1 MIYLIKTA
9 VFVEGDDNTG
19 RNDSAILALKIGY
32 SNDDRGNGR
41 FADYRA
47 NGFDIRV
54 IRSIPGGSYLLE
66 NRIHRYFKKY
76 NIPSR
81 SREWFYCKDEIID
94 LFLNCQD
101 ILDLYK
107 LFDADGDDDLRQQDY
122 DSMSDGYKINKD
134 LCDNIRK
141 FAEEHP
147 EDLSGNVY
155 SFLIKL
161 QRLTTFPKR
170 LRLICN
176 NDLDDN
182 DLSVLLQYLPQKFVD
197 YFLILG
203 PDTCK
208 SFSYFKCRLDREY
221 NKRVNN
227 QEIDSSERILET
239 FKVGEKYT
247 LSFIKNTLRE
257 IYSSLGLKR
266 TPLATDL
273 EEIYLTKRVK
283 FMVGDKRENGY
294 QILSINP
301 QFPQAPLGTN
311 NK

>member
-1 MIYLIKTA
+1 MYDMIYLIKTA
-9 VFVEGDDNTG
+9 VFVEGNDNTG

-66 NRIHRYFKKY
+66 TRIHRYFKKY

-122 DSMSDGYKINKD
+122 DSMSDSYKINKD
-134 LCDNIRK
+134 LCDNIGK
-141 FAEEHP
+141 FAEERP

-155 SFLIKL
+155 TFLTKL
-161 QRLTTFPKR
+161 QNLTTFPER

-182 DLSVLLQYLPQKFVD
+182 DLSILLQYLPQKFVD

-208 SFSYFKCRLDREY
+208 SFSYFKCRLDREFE
-221 NKRVNN
+221 KRINN
-227 QEIDSSERILET
+227 QSINPRDNILEV
-239 FKVGEKYT
+239 FKVGDKITLANIKEQLRNIYT
-247 LSFIKNTLRE
+247 SI
-257 IYSSLGLKR
+257 GLKK
-266 TPLATDL
+266 TPKATDL
-273 EEIYLTKRVK
+273 IEYFEIRRLKLTSNGR
-283 FMVGDKRENGY
+283 REDGFEL
-294 QILSINP
+294 LSLKQP
-301 QFPQAPLGTN
+301 TE
-311 NK
+311 

>member
-19 RNDSAILALKIGY
+19 RDDSAILALKIGY
-32 SNDDRGNGR
+32 SSDDRGNGR

-47 NGFDIRV
+47 NGFDIRI

-81 SREWFYCKDEIID
+81 SREWFYCKDEIIN
-94 LFLNCQD
+94 LFLNCQN
-101 ILDLYK
+101 ILDLYR

-122 DSMSDGYKINKD
+122 DSMSDSYKINKD

-155 SFLIKL
+155 TFLTEL
-161 QRLTTFPKR
+161 QKLTTFPER

-182 DLSVLLQYLPQKFVD
+182 DLSILLQYLPQKFVD

-208 SFSYFKCRLDREY
+208 SFSYFKYRLEEEY
-221 NKRVNN
+221 KKRFNN
-227 QEIDSSERILET
+227 QGVDRGPRILEA
-239 FKVGEKYT
+239 FKVGDKIT
-247 LSFIKNTLRE
+247 LSNIKERLRE
-257 IYSSLGLKR
+257 IYSVIGLKK
-266 TPLATDL
+266 TPKATDL
-273 EEIYLTKRVK
+273 FEYFDVREIKLTSNGR
-283 FMVGDKRENGY
+283 REDGFEL
-294 QILSINP
+294 LSLKQPIE
-301 QFPQAPLGTN
+301 
-311 NK
+311 